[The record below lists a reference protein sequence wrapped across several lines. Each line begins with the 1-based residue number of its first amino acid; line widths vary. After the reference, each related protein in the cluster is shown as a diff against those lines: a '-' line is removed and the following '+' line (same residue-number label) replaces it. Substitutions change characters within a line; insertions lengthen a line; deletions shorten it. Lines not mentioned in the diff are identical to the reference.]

1 MEENKYEYEVN
12 GQDMK
17 QNKQKPKR
25 RTFLVICAAILIG
38 VTAGATFKI
47 AEIMIQRVVGIR
59 AEQVSLAEGGQE
71 LETQTGIATTQLNQ
85 ASSTIVSDVSQVVE
99 NVMPSVVSIT
109 NMSVQQV
116 QNFFGN
122 VKERE
127 VESSGSGIII
137 GENETELLIVTNNHV
152 ISENTTLTITFVDE
166 ESVEGIVKGSDV
178 NKDLAIVAIPIASIE
193 TSTREAIKIAQIG
206 DSKQLRVGEPAIAIG
221 NALGYGQSVTTGV
234 ISALGRDIE
243 VQGFDNTLIQ
253 TDAAIN
259 PGNSGGALLNAN
271 GEVIGINTIKMSME
285 AVEGMGYAIPI
296 SDVSDII
303 TALMNRE
310 TKEKVP
316 EAQRGY
322 IGIQGVDVTAD
333 NAKLY
338 AMPQGVYISEV
349 IAGSGAAIA
358 EVRKGDILTGIQ
370 GINIQNMQ
378 GLQEQ
383 LSYYEAGEMIQLE
396 LQRTNE
402 EQEYER
408 HIVEVTLTNQNE

>member
-12 GQDMK
+12 EQDMK

-59 AEQVSLAEGGQE
+59 AEQVSLAEGEQE

>member
-1 MEENKYEYEVN
+1 MEENRYNYEVEDEM
-12 GQDMK
+12 QK
-17 QNKQKPKR
+17 QETKQSKPKKR
-25 RTFLVICAAILIG
+25 NVFLIICVAILVGITTG
-38 VTAGATFKI
+38 VTFKV
-47 AEIMIQRVVGIR
+47 ADIMIQRVVGIKE
-59 AEQVSLAEGGQE
+59 EQVQQLPISDEE
-71 LETQTGIATTQLNQ
+71 ISTTQLNQ
-85 ASSTIVSDVSQVVE
+85 ASSTVVSDVSQVVE

-122 VKERE
+122 TKERE

-152 ISENTTLTITFVDE
+152 IAENTTLTITFVDE
-166 ESVEGIVKGSDV
+166 ESVEGTVKGSDV
-178 NKDLAIVAIPIASIE
+178 NKDLAIVAIKTESIE
-193 TSTREAIKIAQIG
+193 ASTRAQIKIAQIG

-234 ISALGRDIE
+234 ISALGRDIDL
-243 VQGFDNTLIQ
+243 QGFDNMLIQ

-303 TALMNRE
+303 TTLMNRE
-310 TKEKVP
+310 TRTKVA
-316 EAQRGY
+316 EEQRGY
-322 IGIQGVDVTAD
+322 MGIQGVDVTAD

-349 IAGSGAAIA
+349 IEGSGAAIA
-358 EVRKGDILTGIQ
+358 EIKKGDIITSIQ

-383 LSYYEAGEMIQLE
+383 LFYYAAGEMIQLE
-396 LQRTNE
+396 IQRINE

-408 HIVEVTLTNQNE
+408 HIVELTLTSYNE